1 MVKGGI
7 SFGHLLKLRL
17 YPVQLCPVNRKMG
30 EGYVK
35 TNDPKGK
42 RKRGKKPKP
51 RQKKKKDNL

>member
-51 RQKKKKDNL
+51 RQKKKKR